1 MTARNSVTT
10 QGTRSQIGSK
20 TLDNI
25 SYPANAPCPN
35 CGGCKVEVTSAKSV
49 GWSEATGFLAWS
61 RNPDVPL
68 LVRWL
73 VGIPVWTILVI
84 LYLCLLFIAF
94 AFMIWM
100 ACTIILMEAG
110 GKLFAATL
118 TLPDAVLHTWHEDY
132 RALDA
137 KCRLCGYTWTW
148 RTDEPLPAGR
158 VDAGLIAAGTVRLEE
173 ERRAEERRQQEA
185 AHWNSW
191 HNPDN
196 PWNNPGNTSSNG

>member
-20 TLDNI
+20 ILENI

-35 CGGCKVEVTSAKSV
+35 CGGCKVEVTSARSV

-73 VGIPVWTILVI
+73 VGIPVWTILI
-84 LYLCLLFIAF
+84 ALYLCLLFIAF

-132 RALDA
+132 RTLDA
-137 KCRLCGYTWTW
+137 KCRLCGYNWTW

-196 PWNNPGNTSSNG
+196 PWNNPGNTSSRG